1 MQRKIIEVENLWYK
15 YPKSDRPA
23 LRGINLHVNEG
34 EFLAIMGATGSGKTT
49 LCLSF
54 NGLVPQYFE
63 GGEYSGK
70 VIVNGLSALDTP
82 TQKLALHVG
91 MVFQDFESQIFGTM
105 VDEDV
110 AFGPSNL
117 GLDRDEIM
125 ERVSYSLSALRLKG
139 YEKRETDTLS
149 GGEKQRLALAG
160 VFAMKPKILVLDE
173 PTSQLDSLGKEE
185 VFSSVARLRKD
196 YKTTIIMVEHRSEE
210 IAKYADRVIVM
221 KDGNITLE
229 GSPREVFSKV
239 SDLLELGICPPQVC
253 ELAFSLSRKG
263 FFPRFFP
270 ITEDDFTSAFPKLPI
285 KKILTYSNISQDKEE
300 IIVIKDLHYIY
311 ANGVKALDG
320 INFTIKEGEFLAIIG
335 QNGSGKTTLAK
346 HLIGLLKPT
355 FGKVLIKGLDTREQT
370 TGKLAKIVGYVFQ
383 NPDHQIFSTSVKDEV
398 AYGLKNLKLSE
409 EEIEK
414 RVSEALSF
422 VGLDGFE
429 NYHPFLLKKGERQRV
444 AFASILA
451 MKPEI
456 FVVDEPTTGQDYLG
470 SENMMHMLLKL
481 NENGH
486 TVIIITHDMKIV
498 GKYAKR
504 VIVLDKGKVVLDGST
519 RQVFSEIDVLRRCYL
534 LPPQITR
541 IGRELSFK
549 GEETVLTVEE
559 MLSML
564 EDENGLF

>member
-1 MQRKIIEVENLWYK
+1 MPRKIIEVENLWYK
-15 YPKSDRPA
+15 YPKADRPA
-23 LRGINLHVNEG
+23 LCGINLQVEEG
-34 EFLAIMGATGSGKTT
+34 EFLAIMGKTGAGKTT

-54 NGLVPQYFE
+54 NGLIPQYFE

-70 VIVNGLSALDTP
+70 VIVNGLLTSNTP
-82 TQKLALHVG
+82 PQKIALHLG
-91 MVFQDFESQIFGTM
+91 MVFQDFESQIFGTI
-105 VDEDV
+105 VEEDV
-110 AFGPSNL
+110 AFGPLNL
-117 GLDRDEIM
+117 GLSRDEIIR
-125 ERVSYSLSALRLKG
+125 RVSYSLSALRLEG

-185 VFSSVARLRKD
+185 VFSSVARLRED

-210 IAKYADRVIVM
+210 IAKYADRVIIM
-221 KDGNITLE
+221 SDGKIALE

-239 SDLLELGICPPQVC
+239 AYLLEKGVRPPQVC
-253 ELAFSLSRKG
+253 ELAFSLTKRG
-263 FFPRFFP
+263 FSSKFFP
-270 ITEDDFTSAFPKLPI
+270 ITEDEFIFAFPKLSI
-285 KKILTYSNISQDKEE
+285 KKSSTCSNIYQDKEE
-300 IIVIKDLHYIY
+300 MIVIEDLHYIY
-311 ANGVKALDG
+311 PNNVKALNG
-320 INFTIKEGEFLAIIG
+320 ISLTIKKGEIVAIIG

-383 NPDHQIFSTSVKDEV
+383 NPDHQIFATSVKDEIS
-398 AYGLKNLKLSE
+398 YGLKNLKLPK

-414 RVSEALSF
+414 RVSESLKF
-422 VGLDGFE
+422 VGLEGFE

-444 AFASILA
+444 AFASIFA

-456 FVVDEPTTGQDYLG
+456 FVVDEPTTGQDYIG

-486 TVIIITHDMKIV
+486 TIIIITHDMRIV
-498 GKYAKR
+498 GKYVKR
-504 VIVLDKGKVVLDGST
+504 VIVIDKGKIVLDGST
-519 RQVFSEIDVLRRCYL
+519 KQVFSEFDTLRRCYL

-549 GEETVLTVEE
+549 GEETILTVED
-559 MLSML
+559 MLSRL
-564 EDENGLF
+564 GN